1 MIVMSKKE
9 EKPLEIRKPF
19 IIARGQ
25 SKNGDGIVDFC
36 GNQLELGDIILNIV
50 DNYSST
56 ICTDQKLKEMFV
68 EQICELFDIELSW
81 IENEKELYN

>member
-1 MIVMSKKE
+1 MSKKE
-9 EKPLEIRKPF
+9 DKPLEIRKPF

-36 GNQLELGDIILNIV
+36 GSQLELGDIILNIV